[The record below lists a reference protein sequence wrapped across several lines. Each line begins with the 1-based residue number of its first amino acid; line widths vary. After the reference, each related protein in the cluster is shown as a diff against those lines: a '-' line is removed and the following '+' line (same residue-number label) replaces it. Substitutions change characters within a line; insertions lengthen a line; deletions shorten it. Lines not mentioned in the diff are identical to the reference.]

1 VRDSPEL
8 PTDLLT
14 RGRGERLVA
23 VWQDGSLSL
32 ALPPEGTLVLGRGE
46 DCDIVLRHTSVS
58 RAHAKLH
65 LGSTPRIEDLGSSNG
80 TWVEGQ
86 RLPPNVPT
94 PFRHG
99 ALIEVGAAL
108 LVVHGPEQARGASPS
123 APLDVVVADEVMVE
137 VYETLE
143 VVAKSPL
150 SVVLMGE
157 TGVGKEV
164 LASRLHA
171 RSPRAAQSFVKINC
185 AALVE
190 SLLEAELFGYERGAF
205 TGANQAKPGLLET
218 ASGGTLFLDE
228 IGELPLATQA
238 KLLRVLESG
247 EVMRVGSLKARPV
260 DVRFVS
266 ATNRDLRELVRHGTF
281 REDLFFRLDGVSV
294 YVPPLRE
301 RKKEIALLV
310 ARFVDESSRQHGR
323 PTLVVS
329 PEAMAQLTEHTWPG
343 NVRELRNVIARSVLL
358 ARSGMLLPTDLRFEP
373 VNSRS
378 VALGPGATAP
388 PAVLSSQA
396 TVPPPPRPYVAPPP
410 APASAPDVGKALDPA
425 EVERVLAALQQ
436 CGGNQTRAAKL
447 LGISRRTLL
456 HRLDSINAP
465 RPRKS

>member
-1 VRDSPEL
+1 VRASPEL

-23 VWQDGSLSL
+23 VWQDGSVSLS
-32 ALPPEGTLVLGRGE
+32 LPPEGALVLGRGD
-46 DCDIVLRHTSVS
+46 DCDIVLQHTSVS

-65 LGSTPRIEDLGSSNG
+65 LGATPRIEDLGSSNG
-80 TWVEGQ
+80 TWIEGK
-86 RLPPNVPT
+86 RLSPNTPT

-99 ALIEVGAAL
+99 ALIEVGAVL
-108 LVVHGPEQARGASPS
+108 VVVHGPEES
-123 APLDVVVADEVMVE
+123 ATPGPPPDAVVADDVMVE
-137 VYETLE
+137 VYEMLE

-164 LASRLHA
+164 LASRIHA
-171 RSPRAAQSFVKINC
+171 RSPRAAHTFVKINC

-205 TGANQAKPGLLET
+205 TGANQAKPGLLES

-247 EVMRVGSLKARPV
+247 EVMRVGSLRPRAV

-266 ATNRDLRELVRHGTF
+266 ATNRDLRDLVRQGTF
-281 REDLFFRLDGVSV
+281 REDLFFRLDGVSI

-310 ARFVDESSRQHGR
+310 ARFTAEAARQHGR
-323 PTLVVS
+323 SVTVS
-329 PEAMAQLTEHTWPG
+329 PEAIAALTEHTWPG

-358 ARSGMLLPTDLRFEP
+358 ARGSVLMPSDLRFEP
-373 VNSRS
+373 VNSRT
-378 VALGPGATAP
+378 VALGGQSA
-388 PAVLSSQA
+388 
-396 TVPPPPRPYVAPPP
+396 PP
-410 APASAPDVGKALDPA
+410 APAPPPPEPRSELDPA
-425 EVERVLAALQQ
+425 ETERVLAALRQ